1 MLDGLFNWAIAR
13 NIMNYNPL
21 PTDKPN
27 RPQGFLPYIYKRE
40 ELKKIIDKSMTY
52 RSFYTTFYPETIR
65 GIIMLTYLWGLRPS
79 ETLGIEMA
87 DVHLGTDNYIVIKQ
101 MKFYNT
107 RIVTFNDRS
116 LLL

>member
-27 RPQGFLPYIYKRE
+27 RPQGFIPYIYKRE

-65 GIIMLTYLWGLRPS
+65 GIIMFTYLWGLRPS

-87 DVHLGTDNYIVIKQ
+87 DVHLGIDNYIAIKQ
-101 MKFYNT
+101 MKFYKI

>member
-65 GIIMLTYLWGLRPS
+65 GIIMADLS
-79 ETLGIEMA
+79 LGA
-87 DVHLGTDNYIVIKQ
+87 
-101 MKFYNT
+101 
-107 RIVTFNDRS
+107 
-116 LLL
+116 